1 MILIVILVLIVI
13 VIVTMQQ
20 LAVEQVFKL
29 GCTISNFFLTQSEK
43 RKQLCYSVKR
53 TRVKSFQFLIDL
65 KPQSS
70 SI

>member
-43 RKQLCYSVKR
+43 ENSCITLSKEQG
-53 TRVKSFQFLIDL
+53 
-65 KPQSS
+65 
-70 SI
+70 